1 MRSRLSIPLYR
12 VRVCYVF
19 SVWRDLMYDVDDTGS
34 EAERQ
39 AAAQRPARS
48 RAPTTHQ
55 TAACALL
62 VRHGAGCSFAGAGS
76 SSLPL
81 SCRLA
86 SCHEPL
92 GSELRLAS
100 LEWRSDSERWRLA
113 TLSQ

>member
-1 MRSRLSIPLYR
+1 M
-12 VRVCYVF
+12 F
-19 SVWRDLMYDVDDTGS
+19 SVWRDLMYDLDDTGL
-34 EAERQ
+34 AELRSG
-39 AAAQRPARS
+39 AALRAGGSPS
-48 RAPTTHQ
+48 RAARPGPGLPPTTDRG
-55 TAACALL
+55 
-62 VRHGAGCSFAGAGS
+62 VRPSWCGTVKRCSVAPASS

-92 GSELRLAS
+92 GPELRLAS